1 MDDPDAEKEKPVRAL
16 DEDDIALLKTY
27 GLGPYASRI
36 KSAEQGIKDV
46 AKRVNDICGIK
57 ESDTGLSAP
66 SRWDLVSDKQA
77 QQEEQPLQACP
88 PSPPSHTSGV
98 PLHVVSPQ
106 CESSSS
112 SQLSLSLRKLQTSR
126 GCERMLTGGSLHK
139 DHQPR
144 HRGCEI
150 CDQRQA
156 DCQGSP
162 PASHRLPVNGQITED
177 T

>member
-1 MDDPDAEKEKPVRAL
+1 MDDPDAEKEKPVSAL

-77 QQEEQPLQACP
+77 QQEEHPLCHPPPPPPHPVACC
-88 PSPPSHTSGV
+88 H
-98 PLHVVSPQ
+98 L
-106 CESSSS
+106 CM
-112 SQLSLSLRKLQTSR
+112 SR
-126 GCERMLTGGSLHK
+126 GPLDGVRTSKGWKRTHAGGSLHE

-144 HRGCEI
+144 H
-150 CDQRQA
+150 
-156 DCQGSP
+156 
-162 PASHRLPVNGQITED
+162 
-177 T
+177 